1 MNKQIE
7 AAFNEQINAE
17 LYSSYLYLAMS
28 AWFESQNLKGMAHW
42 MRVQAAEEQKH
53 ARKFYDFIHDRGG
66 RVKLAKIDAPPADWA
81 SPAAVFKDAHQHECR
96 ISGLIHNLVE
106 LAAKEKDYPAA
117 NFLQWFVSEQV
128 EEEASAVQIADK
140 LSAVGDNKGLIFMF
154 DAELGKRGG

>member
-1 MNKQIE
+1 MNKKLE

-17 LYSSYLYLAMS
+17 LYSSYMYLAMS

-42 MRVQAAEEQKH
+42 MRVQAAEEQNH

-81 SPAAVFKDAHQHECR
+81 SPAAVFKDAYKHECKV
-96 ISGLIHNLVE
+96 SALIHDLVE
-106 LAAKEKDYPAA
+106 LADKEKDYPAS

-128 EEEASAVQIADK
+128 EEEANAAAIADK
-140 LSAVGDNKGLIFMF
+140 LAAVGDGKGLVFMF
-154 DAELGKRGG
+154 DAELGKRGS